1 MPRQSLNRGGPLAP
15 TAPRRSAQGQS
26 TAAAT
31 SPGLDTAEN
40 QSPTGGS
47 SQQPLRLRGTRA
59 RAAMQRAQP
68 QAPSVASGARRQGR
82 RNPARLQQQ
91 LVTGAASGA
100 QVQSGRGRSGKA
112 RPAAATPEQIKAVQA
127 KAVQARINQAR
138 SEKARAEQA
147 SIAQPVITQPA
158 ITQPVRG
165 ESIVDSTNFSEAQID
180 RNSFSCTK
188 VDPTKLERTG
198 IASGP
203 RRVNTVLPGKSPVN
217 TSAPSSA
224 RLRTGRGSASLAS
237 IHSTSSFTSPCH
249 PLTDLAANA
258 RLQDY
263 DNSVKLAFDRIVPV
277 LKELS
282 ALQHESNFVQIA
294 QQLALAELGYELPLP
309 ILETAWVSQL
319 DMRTLFAWCVFQSYE
334 QTSANFFDND
344 PLAGMPDNQAAVSF
358 NQFLLDCGFHLLDVT
373 PCADGRLAH
382 AIAYALRLP
391 YSSVRR
397 RPHAG
402 ALFDVENTVNRWVK
416 TEHRRYREALP
427 NAAHEDTRYLK
438 VVLYH
443 FSSKDP
449 HHEGCAAHG
458 SDDSQAAS
466 CGLHRLRD
474 FQQAVENSF
483 CCGASVDLLLIGL
496 DTDTDALRVHV
507 PGMDGSTHLD
517 SWLAVADVY
526 AATCSLAASEAR
538 QRIEKLVNDAAAS
551 SPDPGMVKLI
561 ARLIE
566 NNISQID
573 YVRQFHGSSYSDAS
587 HAERFIGVG
596 IGFKEIHLRNLT
608 YFAYM
613 DTVEEGAADLDVG
626 VKIFKGLNVSRGLP
640 VPVVVRFDYHGQ
652 VPGARERAIRNCQRV
667 QAAIENRYADLFEQG
682 LLHALLTIRD
692 QDGHVAAEAVGS
704 TIIFASQGGH

>member
-1 MPRQSLNRGGPLAP
+1 MQQARP
-15 TAPRRSAQGQS
+15 
-26 TAAAT
+26 
-31 SPGLDTAEN
+31 
-40 QSPTGGS
+40 QSPL
-47 SQQPLRLRGTRA
+47 P
-59 RAAMQRAQP
+59 
-68 QAPSVASGARRQGR
+68 APNARRQGR
-82 RNPARLQQQ
+82 SNPARLQQQ
-91 LVTGAASGA
+91 AVSGAIGGA

-112 RPAAATPEQIKAVQA
+112 RPAPATPEQIKAVQA
-127 KAVQARINQAR
+127 KAVQATINQAR
-138 SEKARAEQA
+138 SDKARAEQA
-147 SIAQPVITQPA
+147 NIAQPVITQPVNSGRWRA
-158 ITQPVRG
+158 
-165 ESIVDSTNFSEAQID
+165 STA
-180 RNSFSCTK
+180 
-188 VDPTKLERTG
+188 
-198 IASGP
+198 
-203 RRVNTVLPGKSPVN
+203 LPSKAPAN
-217 TSAPSSA
+217 TSSLGSA
-224 RLRTGRGSASLAS
+224 RLKENSSSAYLPSSHSPNSSASP
-237 IHSTSSFTSPCH
+237 FH
-249 PLTDLAANA
+249 PLTDQAANA
-258 RLQDY
+258 RLQSY

-282 ALQHESNFVQIA
+282 ALQHEPNFVQIA

-334 QTSANFFDND
+334 QTSASFFGND
-344 PLAGMPDNQAAVSF
+344 PLAAMPDTQAAVSF

-416 TEHRRYREALP
+416 TEHRRYRESLP

-449 HHEGCAAHG
+449 DHEGCAAHG

-507 PGMDGSTHLD
+507 PGMDGTTHLD
-517 SWLAVADVY
+517 RWLAVADVY

-538 QRIEKLVNDAAAS
+538 QHIEELVRDAAAS

-573 YVRQFHGSSYSDAS
+573 YVRQFHGGSYIDAS

-613 DTVEEGAADLDVG
+613 DTVEEGAPDLDVG

-652 VPGARERAIRNCQRV
+652 VPGARDRAIRNCQRV

-704 TIIFASQGGH
+704 TISFASQGGH

>member
-1 MPRQSLNRGGPLAP
+1 M
-15 TAPRRSAQGQS
+15 
-26 TAAAT
+26 
-31 SPGLDTAEN
+31 
-40 QSPTGGS
+40 
-47 SQQPLRLRGTRA
+47 QQA
-59 RAAMQRAQP
+59 RP
-68 QAPSVASGARRQGR
+68 QALSVASGARRQGR

-91 LVTGAASGA
+91 SVSGAAGGA

-138 SEKARAEQA
+138 SDKARAEQA
-147 SIAQPVITQPA
+147 NIAQPVIAQPVITQP
-158 ITQPVRG
+158 V
-165 ESIVDSTNFSEAQID
+165 
-180 RNSFSCTK
+180 NSGRWRAT
-188 VDPTKLERTG
+188 T
-198 IASGP
+198 A
-203 RRVNTVLPGKSPVN
+203 LPSKAPVN
-217 TSAPSSA
+217 TSSPSSA
-224 RLRTGRGSASLAS
+224 RLRANRGSASLAAT
-237 IHSTSSFTSPCH
+237 HSPNSSASPCH
-249 PLTDLAANA
+249 PLTDLAANS

-277 LKELS
+277 LKQLS
-282 ALQHESNFVQIA
+282 ALQHESDFVQIA
-294 QQLALAELGYELPLP
+294 QQLALDELGYELPLP

-344 PLAGMPDNQAAVSF
+344 PLAGMPDTQAAISF

-416 TEHRRYREALP
+416 TEHKRYREALP

-507 PGMDGSTHLD
+507 PGMDGTTHLD
-517 SWLAVADVY
+517 RWLAVADVY

-538 QRIEKLVNDAAAS
+538 LRIEELVNDAAAS

-561 ARLIE
+561 SRLIE

-613 DTVEEGAADLDVG
+613 DTVEEGAPDLDVG

-704 TIIFASQGGH
+704 TITFASQGGH